1 MSETLRRVQILVL
14 GEEILISEHG
24 LDELLKDDILLD
36 DVIRGIVSATPV
48 EDYPDRIRGPG
59 VLTLQRDA
67 GDRPIHVVWAIPA
80 GQRGPA
86 VLVTAY
92 RPDPAL
98 WDEQFRRRKRT

>member
-48 EDYPDRIRGPG
+48 EDYPDE
-59 VLTLQRDA
+59 
-67 GDRPIHVVWAIPA
+67 H
-80 GQRGPA
+80 
-86 VLVTAY
+86 
-92 RPDPAL
+92 DPQN
-98 WDEQFRRRKRT
+98 D